1 MKKILLLS
9 IMLFA
14 VAITGCEK
22 SDVEPKEQTL
32 EQQYP
37 EWKNLT
43 YLSTETPIKADFKLD
58 MKIVGNVVTLT
69 YTNKVNP
76 TDVRIYQYREML
88 IGDANGNEISSTAT
102 SGWLYLENGIFNPA
116 TNSTPESYEWR
127 FEINRNSNPKTITLY
142 SDPIYVLK
150 IN

>member
-1 MKKILLLS
+1 
-9 IMLFA
+9 
-14 VAITGCEK
+14 
-22 SDVEPKEQTL
+22 
-32 EQQYP
+32 
-37 EWKNLT
+37 
-43 YLSTETPIKADFKLD
+43 
-58 MKIVGNVVTLT
+58 MKIEGNVVTLT
-69 YTNKVNP
+69 YTNKANP

-88 IGDANGNEISSTAT
+88 IGDSSGNEISSTAT

-116 TNSTPESYEWR
+116 TNSAPESYEWR